1 MRLDL
6 PRDQKCEL
14 VSMSYLISSDLLR
27 QMLEILRWNST
38 YKDTFLDTTLGAYVR
53 IEFGHVSEML
63 IL

>member
-1 MRLDL
+1 
-6 PRDQKCEL
+6 
-14 VSMSYLISSDLLR
+14 MSYLISSDLLR